1 MREVSEPGAAP
12 LGFDRDAE
20 QAEFTE
26 PRPEVPR
33 EDVAAV
39 DLVGPGAKLGLG
51 ERAQRLAKHLD
62 VVAEAEFEVEHG
74 RPPCGLPERC
84 DGVYCPTIG
93 GSVKCRCRY
102 APRPAKPVQFDPLVP
117 QPAYGR
123 VATAIEQKIL
133 ERSLRPGDL
142 LPTET
147 ELARQFGV
155 NRSTVREALRRL
167 ESNGFVGRDSG
178 AKRLRVTRP
187 GHADTA
193 SRVSRA
199 LTLDEVTFI
208 ELWEAMLAVAPRTA
222 ALAAAHV
229 GADALG
235 ALEADIAAV
244 EAARGSEAAVAGVVS
259 FFGTL
264 AAASG
269 NRVLMLSMQPVT
281 RLLAPSLRRMID
293 RVPQGTLAHRGRT
306 ALHRRGAAQG

>member
-1 MREVSEPGAAP
+1 M
-12 LGFDRDAE
+12 
-20 QAEFTE
+20 
-26 PRPEVPR
+26 
-33 EDVAAV
+33 
-39 DLVGPGAKLGLG
+39 
-51 ERAQRLAKHLD
+51 
-62 VVAEAEFEVEHG
+62 
-74 RPPCGLPERC
+74 
-84 DGVYCPTIG
+84 PT
-93 GSVKCRCRY
+93 
-102 APRPAKPVQFDPLVP
+102 APRSRSARPDRLVQFDPLVP

-123 VATAIEQKIL
+123 VAAAIEQKIL
-133 ERSLRPGDL
+133 ARSLRPGDL

-147 ELARQFGV
+147 DLARQFGV

-167 ESNGFVGRDSG
+167 ESSGLVGREAG

-222 ALAAAHV
+222 ALAAAHA
-229 GADALG
+229 GAEALA
-235 ALEADIAAV
+235 ALEGDIAAL

-259 FFGTL
+259 FFSTL

-269 NRVLMLSMQPVT
+269 NRVLVLAMQPVT

-293 RVPQGTLAHRGRT
+293 RVPQGRSRIVVAQRCIVE
-306 ALHRRGAAQG
+306 ALRKGDAAEAETWMNRHVQDFRRGYEIAGIALDTKVT